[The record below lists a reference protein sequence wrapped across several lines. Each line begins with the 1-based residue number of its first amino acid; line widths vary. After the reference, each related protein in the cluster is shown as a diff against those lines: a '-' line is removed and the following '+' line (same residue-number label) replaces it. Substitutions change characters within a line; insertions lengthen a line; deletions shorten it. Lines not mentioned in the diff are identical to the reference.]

1 MGWSRS
7 VSGFDLG
14 GGSWSSRRSPA
25 MSSTTTVIR
34 FWVSVPVLSEQ
45 IVVTDPSVSTA
56 YSRRMRALLASI
68 RWAPRVRVMVTT
80 AGRLSGI
87 AATARLTAVSS
98 SSSRSS
104 PRSSPMPETTSTMTP
119 ATRASPLTSVS
130 SRCCSGVLPASAP
143 RNRSAI
149 RPSSEPMPVDVTT
162 SVPRPAVTLVP
173 A

>member
-1 MGWSRS
+1 
-7 VSGFDLG
+7 
-14 GGSWSSRRSPA
+14 

-56 YSRRMRALLASI
+56 YSRRMSARSASI
-68 RWAPRVRVMVTT
+68 RCAPRARVMVTT

-87 AATARLTAVSS
+87 AATARLTAVSNNS
-98 SSSRSS
+98 SSSS
-104 PRSSPMPETTSTMTP
+104 PRSNPMPKTTSTITP
-119 ATRASPLTSVS
+119 ATSASPLTSVS
-130 SRCCSGVLPASAP
+130 SRCCSGVRPASAP
-143 RNRSAI
+143 PKRSAI
-149 RPSSEPMPVDVTT
+149 RPSSEPIPVDVTT

>member
-1 MGWSRS
+1 
-7 VSGFDLG
+7 
-14 GGSWSSRRSPA
+14 
-25 MSSTTTVIR
+25 MSNTTTVIR

-98 SSSRSS
+98 SSSSS
-104 PRSSPMPETTSTMTP
+104 
-119 ATRASPLTSVS
+119 
-130 SRCCSGVLPASAP
+130 
-143 RNRSAI
+143 
-149 RPSSEPMPVDVTT
+149 
-162 SVPRPAVTLVP
+162 
-173 A
+173 